1 MPLEPLYVT
10 NRVVAII
17 LPKAPF
23 VDWIKAADPVPSN
36 AIITFEDAREEP
48 SASLIPTDD
57 ADDPDQP
64 GKRWIQ
70 RNWKAVFEQLLGD
83 WYVDPDLWPRNRTL
97 RCSAIGVRFASTPLS
112 WTTPIRRS
120 SATTDPDA
128 MAAVHR
134 SC

>member
-36 AIITFEDAREEP
+36 ATITFEDAREEP
-48 SASLIPTDD
+48 SAFLIPTDD

-83 WYVDPDLWPRNRTL
+83 WYVDPDLWPHNRTL
-97 RCSAIGVRFASTPLS
+97 KMFRDWCEVRIHTVVLDYAD
-112 WTTPIRRS
+112 TPIEY
-120 SATTDPDA
+120 DD
-128 MAAVHR
+128 
-134 SC
+134 

>member
-36 AIITFEDAREEP
+36 ATITFEDAREEP
-48 SASLIPTDD
+48 SAFLIPTDD

-97 RCSAIGVRFASTPLS
+97 KMFRDWREVRIHTVVLDYAD
-112 WTTPIRRS
+112 TPIEY
-120 SATTDPDA
+120 DD
-128 MAAVHR
+128 
-134 SC
+134 

>member
-36 AIITFEDAREEP
+36 ATITFEDAREEP
-48 SASLIPTDD
+48 SAFLIPTDD

-97 RCSAIGVRFASTPLS
+97 KMFRDWCEVRIHTVVLDYADTPLEY
-112 WTTPIRRS
+112 
-120 SATTDPDA
+120 DD
-128 MAAVHR
+128 
-134 SC
+134 